1 MGVCPQFD
9 VLYAELSALEHLR
22 FYGALRGLSGEAL
35 KAEVTWLASHLDL
48 GAHATKPAGA
58 LSGGNRRKLSV
69 ALALIGSPA
78 VLVLDEP
85 STGVCRCSR
94 APLSLSLP
102 DFYVHAPP
110 P

>member
-22 FYGALRGLSGEAL
+22 FYGALRGLSGAAL
-35 KAEVTWLASHLDL
+35 DAEVTWLAAHLDL
-48 GAHATKPAGA
+48 GGAHASKPAGD

-69 ALALIGSPA
+69 AIALIGSPA

-85 STGVCRCSR
+85 STGVCGGMR
-94 APLSLSLP
+94 
-102 DFYVHAPP
+102 PP
-110 P
+110 